1 MENVYQAHPRQYRVH
16 KILAHSYTL
25 YFFLFLVGVY
35 LDFIF
40 PFEIFTN
47 SIWVSTG
54 ILLLIFSTILIIWA
68 QKTSRNLDIQNIR
81 KETFYQG
88 PYRYA
93 RSPTHWGLFLLMFG
107 FGIIRS
113 DYMGAKNFPKF
124 RYPKYTQRN
133 FLPRTLPLCQEPNA
147 LGAISLNVRIW
158 NYRQRSVCDFIH
170 SYFLSDFSVH
180 LFKETGKYFG

>member
-107 FGIIRS
+107 FGII
-113 DYMGAKNFPKF
+113 A
-124 RYPKYTQRN
+124 
-133 FLPRTLPLCQEPNA
+133 NA
-147 LGAISLNVRIW
+147 LFVILSTLISSLISRFIFLKRQENILAEKYGAPYLEYKKAVK
-158 NYRQRSVCDFIH
+158 
-170 SYFLSDFSVH
+170 L
-180 LFKETGKYFG
+180 

>member
-1 MENVYQAHPRQYRVH
+1 MFI
-16 KILAHSYTL
+16 KLILDSTECTKFWRILTL
-25 YFFLFLVGVY
+25 CISFYFYKLY
-35 LDFIF
+35 LGF
-40 PFEIFTN
+40 N
-47 SIWVSTG
+47 
-54 ILLLIFSTILIIWA
+54 
-68 QKTSRNLDIQNIR
+68 
-81 KETFYQG
+81 
-88 PYRYA
+88 RYPA
-93 RSPTHWGLFLLMFG
+93 FNFFHHF
-107 FGIIRS
+107 